1 MYILQITDVD
11 ILEVETAMNEAFT
24 ELVVKL
30 SEASF
35 RPIFIKVRSIIYS
48 LLNNININTLQH
60 NLY

>member
-1 MYILQITDVD
+1 
-11 ILEVETAMNEAFT
+11 MNEAFT

-35 RPIFIKVRSIIYS
+35 RPIFIKVRYNIYS

>member
-1 MYILQITDVD
+1 
-11 ILEVETAMNEAFT
+11 MNEAFT

-48 LLNNININTLQH
+48 LLNNINTNTLQH
-60 NLY
+60 NL